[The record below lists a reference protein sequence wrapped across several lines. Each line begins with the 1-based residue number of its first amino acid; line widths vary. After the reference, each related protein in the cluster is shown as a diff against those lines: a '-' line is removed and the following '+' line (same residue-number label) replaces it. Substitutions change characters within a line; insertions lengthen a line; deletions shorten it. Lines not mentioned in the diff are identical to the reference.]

1 MNYGG
6 NCSIITTLSLHT
18 LTLSSMPITLLTDI
32 LLSKDKVRDLY
43 IELKEDTVQDIEV
56 EENMLCNLLRLN
68 N

>member
-1 MNYGG
+1 
-6 NCSIITTLSLHT
+6 
-18 LTLSSMPITLLTDI
+18 MPITLLTDI